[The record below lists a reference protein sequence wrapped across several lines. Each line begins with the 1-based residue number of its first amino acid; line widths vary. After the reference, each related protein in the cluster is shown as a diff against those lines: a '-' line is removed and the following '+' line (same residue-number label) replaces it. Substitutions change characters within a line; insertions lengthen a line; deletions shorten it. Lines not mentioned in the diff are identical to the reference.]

1 MNNFVFIRITLF
13 FALNFLLLDCNNL
26 FGQILNY
33 NWSYGGSHNDGN
45 YNSHTFEWSSGR
57 FITATSKVSTD
68 GDITDFQG
76 LQDIWL
82 LMHDSGGNIIWQKS
96 FGGSD
101 NEYPTDFL
109 INKSKEF
116 IIVGATN
123 SNDGHFNAQDSLGDA
138 FIMKTDSIGNLLWVR
153 SYGGS
158 GLDVFTEVAE
168 DNIGNLYVVGHSNS
182 FDGDVLNNHGDLDY
196 WVLKLDS
203 SGVILWNKSIGG
215 AGREWFPS
223 ILYDTT
229 GYIILSGSSDSNDS
243 SFIITLGYSDAV
255 LVKIDTSGSI
265 HWIKNY
271 GGDLAESAVSIEYAI
286 LDGYVFTGFTYSNNG
301 DAGLGNG
308 SSDLWFVKLDTSG
321 NIIWS
326 KRYGGSK
333 RESGLKIL
341 SSNNHYMVLGN
352 TESDDGDVSEFHYN
366 GNSYRWDIWYL
377 ELDSDGNLLWNRCF
391 GSKWDDYEG
400 DLTLLSDGSTLI
412 TGSVPEA
419 DGDVTF
425 VHGNNGYLDLWV
437 VNFNA
442 PVNIQQEL
450 TEKYFLKV
458 FPNPFSD
465 LVNISFSSDI
475 HDDAKVVVLRDVIG
489 NIVYTNIIAN
499 DSWILNFS
507 TLPSGTYIL
516 ECNFKNSTIPSSNR
530 VLVKY

>member
-1 MNNFVFIRITLF
+1 MCISLIFSV
-13 FALNFLLLDCNNL
+13 ALAQFN
-26 FGQILNY
+26 INY

-68 GDITDFQG
+68 GDITNFQG
-76 LQDIWL
+76 LQDIWI
-82 LMHDSGGNIIWQKS
+82 LMHDSGGNILWQKS
-96 FGGSD
+96 FGGSA
-101 NEYPTDFL
+101 NEYPTDLL

-116 IIVGATN
+116 IIVGTTN
-123 SNDGHFNAQDSLGDA
+123 SNDGHFNAQDTLGDA
-138 FIMKTDSIGNLLWVR
+138 FIIKTDSIGNMLWVR
-153 SYGGS
+153 SFGGS
-158 GLDVFTEVAE
+158 GLDVFTEVTE
-168 DNIGNLYVVGHSNS
+168 DNLGNLYVVGHSSS

-215 AGREWFPS
+215 SGREWFPS

-243 SFIITLGYSDAV
+243 SFIITKGYSDAV

-265 HWIKNY
+265 QWIKNF
-271 GGDLAESAVSIEYAI
+271 GGDMAESAVSVV
-286 LDGYVFTGFTYSNNG
+286 DGIWGGYIFTGFAYSNNG

-308 SSDLWFVKLDTSG
+308 SSDLWLVKLDTSG

-333 RESGLKIL
+333 RESGLKIS
-341 SSNNHYMVLGN
+341 SSNNHYKVLGN
-352 TESDDGDVSEFHYN
+352 TESDDGDVSGFHYN
-366 GNSYRWDIWYL
+366 GSSYRWDMWYL
-377 ELDSDGNLLWNRCF
+377 ELDSNGDLLWNRCF
-391 GSKWDDYEG
+391 GSNWDDYEG

-437 VNFNA
+437 VNFSLPINLNYT
-442 PVNIQQEL
+442 VLQTDEI
-450 TEKYFLKV
+450 TV
-458 FPNPFSD
+458 FPNPFFNK
-465 LVNISFSSDI
+465 VNICF
-475 HDDAKVVVLRDVIG
+475 DDDSREVYKEISIRDVIG
-489 NIVYTNIIAN
+489 NVVYSGNGFWNNLSI
-499 DSWILNFS
+499 DLS
-507 TLPSGTYIL
+507 TLPSGSYFMEYEL
-516 ECNFKNSTIPSSNR
+516 RNSSELKSHKVII
-530 VLVKY
+530 KQ